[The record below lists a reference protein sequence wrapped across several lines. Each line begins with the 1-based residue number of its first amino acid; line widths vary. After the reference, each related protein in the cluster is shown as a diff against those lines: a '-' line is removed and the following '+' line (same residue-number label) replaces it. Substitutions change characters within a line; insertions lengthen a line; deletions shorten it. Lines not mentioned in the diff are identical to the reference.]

1 MRDTLKG
8 VFGWLYKK
16 RQVIVHTLVV
26 LGALLYFVYTLGYAT
41 NWSGVITETRGAN
54 FYRASQQ
61 ANRLMVDLGFVSII
75 IILINMA
82 MGSFKRKKYYISNFL
97 LSVMTAVIMIVSAA
111 ITIYYNGVL
120 ERMYA
125 KITEEEV
132 PAYLYATHGAGE
144 KSFAIFQQGNVLSI
158 IMVVI
163 AVILILFTI
172 NKHAVQKER
181 AKLVKEMLVHE
192 L

>member
-1 MRDTLKG
+1 MRDTLKS
-8 VFGWLYKK
+8 VFGWLYIK
-16 RQVIVHTLVV
+16 RQFIVHTLVLLIV
-26 LGALLYFVYTLGYAT
+26 LTYFIYTLGYAT

-61 ANRLMVDLGFVSII
+61 ANRLMVDLGFASII

-97 LSVMTAVIMIVSAA
+97 LSVMTVVIIIVSAV
-111 ITIYYNGVL
+111 ITLYYNSVL
-120 ERMYA
+120 ERMYQ

-132 PAYLYATHGAGE
+132 PAYLYLTHGAGE
-144 KSFAIFQQGNVLSI
+144 KSYQIFHQGNVLSF
-158 IMVVI
+158 IMIVI
-163 AVILILFTI
+163 AIILIIFTI
-172 NKHAVQKER
+172 HKQAVQKER